1 MSETI
6 EQKCIAKGVKL
17 TDQRKII
24 AKVMSNSEDH
34 PDVNELYLRV
44 SKLDSKISIATVY
57 RTVKLFEE
65 AGIITKHDFKGGK
78 ARYEEVSESHH
89 DHLIDIKTGEI
100 IEFVDEDIEILQ
112 KKVAEKY
119 GYNLVDHKLELYGIK
134 KKSWLMSKKIF
145 IKTLGCQMNEYD
157 SNRIYDSV
165 KRLGFEKSQNQNNL
179 DCYVLNTCHIR
190 DKAKE
195 KVYHDIGRVKKLY
208 KKKNKPIIVVA
219 GCVAQAENQE
229 MLNREPYIDIV
240 IGPQSYH
247 KINDKLKNFIKGN
260 KIEETEFDTV
270 SKFNYF
276 DNIEN
281 KNNKIEETEFD
292 TVSKFNY
299 FDNIENENNKI
310 SSYLT
315 IQEGCDKFCS
325 FCVVPYTRGP
335 EYSRPF
341 NKIISEAEELIKNG
355 TKEIILLGQNV
366 NAYSFKEKI
375 KEYRISDLIN
385 KLETYSELK
394 RIRYTTSHPRD
405 MTDDLIECYS
415 TSKKLMPLV
424 HLPIQSGSNKIL
436 KLMNRKHTVEKYI
449 EIYEKLIKINP
460 KIEFSSDFIIAYPG
474 ETENDFNETLD
485 LVKKIK
491 FINSFSFI
499 FSPRP
504 GTVASNLDQID
515 NKIAKERLLKI
526 QEYLFK
532 FQLKKNES
540 FINKSIDVLVENEM
554 VGQNKLFGRNQ
565 YMNSVIFK
573 EGKNFIGKN
582 VNIKIEQ
589 VNQNSLFGKIEKNNM
604 RAA

>member
-1 MSETI
+1 M
-6 EQKCIAKGVKL
+6 K
-17 TDQRKII
+17 KI
-24 AKVMSNSEDH
+24 
-34 PDVNELYLRV
+34 Y
-44 SKLDSKISIATVY
+44 
-57 RTVKLFEE
+57 
-65 AGIITKHDFKGGK
+65 
-78 ARYEEVSESHH
+78 
-89 DHLIDIKTGEI
+89 IKT
-100 IEFVDEDIEILQ
+100 
-112 KKVAEKY
+112 Y
-119 GYNLVDHKLELYGIK
+119 
-134 KKSWLMSKKIF
+134 
-145 IKTLGCQMNEYD
+145 GCQMNVYD
-157 SNRIYDSV
+157 SERMYELMKPHGYKISDKYEESD
-165 KRLGFEKSQNQNNL
+165 LII
-179 DCYVLNTCHIR
+179 LNTCHIR
-190 DKAKE
+190 EKAAE
-195 KVYHDIGRVKKLY
+195 KIYSELGRIAPHKKQCNEQGKKL
-208 KKKNKPIIVVA
+208 NIVVA
-219 GCVAQAENQE
+219 GCVAQAEGKEIIKRQPIVDIVVGPQTYHRLPE
-229 MLNREPYIDIV
+229 ILNRLSNKSRKIV
-240 IGPQSYH
+240 
-247 KINDKLKNFIKGN
+247 
-260 KIEETEFDTV
+260 DTD
-270 SKFNYF
+270 FP
-276 DNIEN
+276 IEN
-281 KNNKIEETEFD
+281 KFDELKKIRTN
-292 TVSKFNY
+292 TNPVSFL
-299 FDNIENENNKI
+299 
-310 SSYLT
+310 S

-366 NAYSFKEKI
+366 NAYSFKEKV

-415 TSKKLMPLV
+415 KSKKLMPLV

-460 KIEFSSDFIIAYPG
+460 KLEFSSDFIVAYPS
-474 ETENDFNETLD
+474 ETENDFNETLN

-540 FINKSIDVLVENEM
+540 FINKSIDVLVENEIA
-554 VGQNKLFGRNQ
+554 GQNKLFGRNK
-565 YMNSVIFK
+565 YMNSVIF
-573 EGKNFIGKN
+573 EGDKNFIGKN
-582 VNIKIEQ
+582 VNIKIDK
-589 VNQNSLFGKIEKNNM
+589 VNQNSLFGKVEKNNM